1 MTSLL
6 VIDVPQ
12 VASWQRTRLG
22 ARGHYK
28 SSEAKARERV
38 IAQAA
43 LAVRPRGWSL
53 DGLFAV
59 SIVYHPAD
67 QRARD
72 CDRVGSLVLDAL
84 TGVLWRDDSD
94 RFVKTAPPIR
104 ADDDGTAYVM
114 RWTTPEGHLQ
124 TFPRLS
130 RVALAP
136 GLTRI
141 IVERIGEARPL
152 ARKRK
157 GAA

>member
-22 ARGHYK
+22 RGGHYK
-28 SSEAKARERV
+28 SAEAKAREKV

-67 QRARD
+67 ARARD

-94 RFVKTAPPIR
+94 RYLRRV
-104 ADDDGTAYVM
+104 DVM
-114 RWTTPEGHLQ
+114 RSDDTGLAWIWPGIPPHHAPRQIAAPVHIDRGHTL
-124 TFPRLS
+124 
-130 RVALAP
+130 V
-136 GLTRI
+136 

-152 ARKRK
+152 ARRRK